1 MARAALAE
9 LRLEKILWI
18 PTGAPGY
25 RKPPVASGKDR
36 IAMLRLAFEREPR
49 YEIDERELGGGASGY
64 TYDTLTELKL
74 ESGPS
79 AELWLLVGADQYAK
93 FEQWHRPND
102 IRKLARIGVF
112 ARPGWQAAD
121 AQVKVIPFQP
131 MSVSA
136 SEIRARAAR
145 GEDVSHLV
153 PPGVANYI
161 AENRLY
167 R

>member
-1 MARAALAE
+1 MARAALTE
-9 LRLEKILWI
+9 LELEKILWI

-25 RKPPVASGKDR
+25 RQAPVASGKHR
-36 IAMLRLAFEREPR
+36 VAMLALALEGEPR
-49 YEIDERELGGGASGY
+49 HEIDQRELGGGATGY
-64 TYDTLTELKL
+64 TYDTLTELRL
-74 ESGPS
+74 GSGPS
-79 AELWLLVGADQYAK
+79 AELWLLMGADQYAK

-112 ARPGWQAAD
+112 ARPGWQVPD
-121 AQVKVIPFQP
+121 AKIKAIPFQP

>member
-1 MARAALAE
+1 MARAALDE
-9 LRLEKILWI
+9 LGLDKVVWI

-25 RKPPVASGKDR
+25 REPPVASGKDR
-36 IAMLRLAFEREPR
+36 VAMLTLALDGEAR
-49 YEIDERELGGGASGY
+49 YEIDERELGAGATGY

-74 ESGPS
+74 ESGPD
-79 AELWLLVGADQYAK
+79 AELWLLIGADQYAK

-102 IRKLARIGVF
+102 IRKIAKIGVF
-112 ARPGWQAAD
+112 ARPGWQAPD
-121 AQVKVIPFQP
+121 ARVKAIPFPP

-145 GEDVSHLV
+145 GEHVSHLV

-161 AENRLY
+161 AENGLY

>member
-9 LRLEKILWI
+9 LELEKILWI
-18 PTGAPGY
+18 PTGTPGY
-25 RKPPVASGKDR
+25 RNPPVASAKDR
-36 IAMLRLAFEREPR
+36 VAMLSLALAGEPR
-49 YEIDERELGGGASGY
+49 FEIDERELRGGATGY

-74 ESGPS
+74 ESGPG
-79 AELWLLVGADQYAK
+79 AELWLLMGADQYAK

-102 IRKLARIGVF
+102 IRQRASIGVF
-112 ARPGWQAAD
+112 ARPGWQAGD
-121 AQVKVIPFQP
+121 ARVKAIAFRP

-145 GEDVSHLV
+145 GEQVSHLV

-161 AENRLY
+161 AENGLY